1 MSLNRSIQ
9 SKKYD
14 LGLSLSKNG
23 EQTVRY
29 EVREKKDKVL
39 SVRLSEKLLNDLKKK
54 AKKHSLN
61 TQKLVRL
68 ILENSIKDSKI

>member
-1 MSLNRSIQ
+1 MGSMQ
-9 SKKYD
+9 SKKD
-14 LGLSLSKNG
+14 KLNGLLSKNG

-39 SVRLSEKLLNDLKKK
+39 SVRLSEKLLNELKKK
-54 AKKHSLN
+54 SKRHSLN

-68 ILENSIKDSKI
+68 ILENYIRDSKI